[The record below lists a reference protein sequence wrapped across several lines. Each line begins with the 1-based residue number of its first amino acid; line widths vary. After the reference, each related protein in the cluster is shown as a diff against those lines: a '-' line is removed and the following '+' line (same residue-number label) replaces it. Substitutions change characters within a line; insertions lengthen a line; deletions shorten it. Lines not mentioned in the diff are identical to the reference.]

1 MNVFKNWKRNLPLTL
16 LLLPL
21 LLAACGDDGSVPT
34 AVSRAELPEGVD
46 AQIQLPPEETAVA
59 APVIVDAEPG
69 ELAPL
74 PRLGNETAAANG
86 LGDVTTSG
94 QVEGGSADAALTMI
108 VTDPFSNSTFTLN
121 TDLPGN
127 AEEATVFRHNQS
139 DTLDLAQAQNLAA
152 RFGFNGDLY
161 LEKYPDPSE
170 LEPGLAEFSR
180 PVIYY
185 AFNGPT
191 TFSIDAWSGNYQ
203 DEEALYD
210 FENTVDYATA
220 SQVAENFLQERGLL
234 DFSYVVQ
241 PGFGSDIFIVRQI
254 DGRVSS
260 QPEIVVGVSQDGR
273 VSYVSYQVM
282 KNLEN
287 LGTYPLIPAT
297 EAWSKLQAGIGSNSI
312 PYIINPPG
320 SGAELIQSGPVI
332 NDFQSWQREYQPGEL
347 VQLYGWPTV
356 YLPASGS
363 GTARVQLFPFL
374 LASEA
379 EILNQI
385 AENVGQQV
393 TVEGVVG
400 DDGRTVTVNNW
411 AQVEEQEP
419 ISTQGIIRRDGE
431 WVLLEALDG
440 QTYILPSVPA
450 DVPDGIEAFVFAWS
464 SQQTG
469 EAFPLLQWE
478 SISKVVDAS
487 GGEPAVAEP
496 LPVESAG
503 EPLDFANVTVEGVE
517 LAYYVTYLFS
527 TDPQTEQV
535 SEQVTILMQPVWRFT
550 GTADSGES
558 IEFFVQAVSEEY
570 IQQ

>member
-1 MNVFKNWKRNLPLTL
+1 MNVFKDWKRNLTL
-16 LLLPL
+16 MVLLLPL
-21 LLAACGDDGSVPT
+21 AVLAACGDDGAVPT
-34 AVSRAELPEGVD
+34 AVPRAEIPEGVD

-59 APVIVDAEPG
+59 TAVIVAAEPG

-74 PRLGNETAAANG
+74 PPLGNETAAAG
-86 LGDVTTSG
+86 GVGVVSTSG
-94 QVEGGSADAALTMI
+94 QVEGGGADTALSMI
-108 VTDPFSNSTFTLN
+108 VTDPFSETTFTLN

-139 DTLDLAQAQNLAA
+139 GTVDLAQAQNLAA

-185 AFNGPT
+185 AFTGPT

-220 SQVAENFLQERGLL
+220 SQVAESFLQERGLL
-234 DFSYVVQ
+234 DFPYVIQ
-241 PGFGSDIFIVRQI
+241 PGFGSDIFVMRQI
-254 DGRVSS
+254 DGRVSN
-260 QPEIVVGVSQDGR
+260 QPEIAVGVSQDGR

-282 KNLEN
+282 QNLEN

-297 EAWSKLQAGIGSNSI
+297 EAWTKLQAGIGSNSI
-312 PYIINPPG
+312 PYIINPPE
-320 SGAELIQSGPVI
+320 SGEEAVAPAPVI
-332 NDFQSWQREYQPGEL
+332 GDFQSWQRDYQPSEL

-374 LASEA
+374 LAGEA
-379 EILNQI
+379 ETLNQI
-385 AENVGQQV
+385 AENVGLQV

-400 DDGRTVTVNNW
+400 DDGRSVTVNNW

-419 ISTQGIIRRDGE
+419 ISTQGVIRRDGE
-431 WVLLEALDG
+431 RVLLEAVDG

-450 DVPDGIEAFVFAWS
+450 DVPDGIEAYVFAWS

-478 SISKVVDAS
+478 SINKVVDADE
-487 GGEPAVAEP
+487 GETAVTEP
-496 LPVESAG
+496 LPVESVD
-503 EPLDFANVTVEGVE
+503 EPFGFDNVSVDGVE

-527 TDPQTEQV
+527 TDAQTEQV
-535 SEQVTILMQPVWRFT
+535 SEQVTILLQPVWKFT
-550 GTADSGES
+550 GTADSGEI

-570 IQQ
+570 IQ